1 MAKKRP
7 SVGDVVQIDL
17 PNGTY
22 AYGRVLRDASVAFYR
37 QRTSEPQNP
46 PIGSRDYE
54 FTVGVY
60 DDDLRSDRMHVVGY
74 DPSIDLD
81 DEWPPPFSVR
91 DPVTGRVRLYA
102 RGQMRSAT
110 EEECQGLER
119 AAGWAHHHL
128 VDRLMGGT
136 RFIPGSLRGH

>member
-1 MAKKRP
+1 MAKRRP
-7 SVGDVVQIDL
+7 NVGDVVQIDL

-22 AYGRVLRDASVAFYR
+22 AYGRVLRERRWRSTVSGR
-37 QRTSEPQNP
+37 L
-46 PIGSRDYE
+46 SRKTLRLEAAIDE

-60 DDDLRSDRMHVVGY
+60 DDDLRSDHMPVVGY

-81 DEWPPPFSVR
+81 DEWPPPFRCR